1 MNSGKN
7 RCDHSQIDELLK
19 SAPGQF
25 EETVIISHLDHCPD
39 CRNYLEHHAAD
50 MESWDEAAR
59 SLRETEFD
67 VASSMEYSA
76 AGIDSQKVSTSAA
89 IQSVLDSLTP
99 SEHPDRLGRLEGYEV
114 TGVVGAGAMGVVLK
128 AIDPALDRIVA
139 IKVMATHIASHA
151 TARKRFAREAKAAAA
166 VLHPNVIPIH
176 AVSNSGAIPFLVMS
190 YVRGGSLQKR
200 IDREG
205 ALTTAEILRIGSQ
218 VAAGLAAAHDQGL
231 VHRDIK
237 PENILL
243 DEGVERVTLTDFG
256 LARSVDDASITQ
268 QGTITGT
275 SQYMS
280 PEQARGEFVDQASD
294 LFSLGSVLYTLC
306 TGRVPFRADSSL
318 SVMRKIIDEEP
329 APILELNPEIPGW
342 LRDIIAQLMAKNK
355 TDRFKSAKDV
365 HDLLEACLSHIQQP
379 TVNKLPDGLR
389 ALSRSKSTSSLPLIL
404 GVCAMAVCSALVL
417 WLSGGLGLIVQ
428 EPAPKTT
435 PVVQQESTE
444 ASPAEA
450 PLTWKALLGEEAP
463 ENYPTEPLQAID
475 GLNKTVGNWGF
486 AGEQLLDGKGS
497 EFEAVMQ
504 VQGGLSSDTI
514 SLGRMPSWHISILW
528 PAMEPVFSLNFTVV
542 PAIEPDG
549 VKWLLFAASA
559 NDGKKHTSSESPVN
573 VDPDAAFNVS
583 KLLWA
588 MAPGEKFFFEGT
600 WDPASRTLN
609 WKPQTPQMLGT
620 KVGPAEHGR
629 EFQMII
635 SENGGLQIRN
645 FHQNDKQQI
654 SGQTAVRLGEYLKP
668 GTDLKMLPNGYKIFF
683 ASSSE
688 VLLVDKENGG
698 VAGARVDKIGCS
710 GSLIFGLIT
719 HREQV
724 EKPEDTLGYFWLDS
738 TTGEITKGMEL
749 GGWKDALKAKGV
761 AEPMLLAPERVG
773 PRL

>member
-25 EETVIISHLDHCPD
+25 EGTVIISHLDHCPD
-39 CRNYLEHHAAD
+39 CRNCLEHHAAD

-59 SLRETEFD
+59 ALRETEFD
-67 VASSMEYSA
+67 VASSMKYSA
-76 AGIDSQKVSTSAA
+76 AGIDSLKVSTSAA

-200 IDREG
+200 IDRER
-205 ALTTAEILRIGSQ
+205 ALATAEILRIGSQ

-275 SQYMS
+275 PQYMS

-389 ALSRSKSTSSLPLIL
+389 ALSRSKSTSSLPVIL

-428 EPAPKTT
+428 EPATKTT

-444 ASPAEA
+444 ASP
-450 PLTWKALLGEEAP
+450 
-463 ENYPTEPLQAID
+463 Q
-475 GLNKTVGNWGF
+475 
-486 AGEQLLDGKGS
+486 
-497 EFEAVMQ
+497 
-504 VQGGLSSDTI
+504 
-514 SLGRMPSWHISILW
+514 
-528 PAMEPVFSLNFTVV
+528 
-542 PAIEPDG
+542 
-549 VKWLLFAASA
+549 
-559 NDGKKHTSSESPVN
+559 KH
-573 VDPDAAFNVS
+573 
-583 KLLWA
+583 
-588 MAPGEKFFFEGT
+588 
-600 WDPASRTLN
+600 R
-609 WKPQTPQMLGT
+609 
-620 KVGPAEHGR
+620 
-629 EFQMII
+629 
-635 SENGGLQIRN
+635 
-645 FHQNDKQQI
+645 
-654 SGQTAVRLGEYLKP
+654 
-668 GTDLKMLPNGYKIFF
+668 
-683 ASSSE
+683 
-688 VLLVDKENGG
+688 
-698 VAGARVDKIGCS
+698 
-710 GSLIFGLIT
+710 
-719 HREQV
+719 
-724 EKPEDTLGYFWLDS
+724 
-738 TTGEITKGMEL
+738 
-749 GGWKDALKAKGV
+749 
-761 AEPMLLAPERVG
+761 
-773 PRL
+773 